1 MAKPLKCIP
10 VEEARKLQE
19 TWKSSRGKEIERAQ
33 KYVDTREFWYSLEE
47 LQEYL
52 DYVKEKSA
60 EEGVSNPGIRIYL
73 GAYPGAAPRKSY
85 STVFLAPTKP
95 LNSMESTGDT
105 QENAGETQENNYS
118 IDPLN
123 HGQGGV
129 PPLDY

>member
-10 VEEARKLQE
+10 IEEARKLQE
-19 TWKSSRGKEIERAQ
+19 IWKSSRGKEIERAQ

-52 DYVKEKSA
+52 NYVKEKSA
-60 EEGVSNPGIRIYL
+60 EAGVSNPGIRIYF
-73 GAYPGAAPRKSY
+73 GAYPGTGSKKSY

-95 LNSMESTGDT
+95 LNSMEIL
-105 QENAGETQENNYS
+105 EEPQENNYS

-129 PPLDY
+129 PPVDY

>member
-10 VEEARKLQE
+10 TEEARKLQE
-19 TWKSSRGKEIERAQ
+19 KWKSSRGKEIERAQ

-52 DYVKEKSA
+52 NYVQEKSE
-60 EEGVSNPGIRIYL
+60 EEGITNPGIRIYF
-73 GAYPGAAPRKSY
+73 GAYPGGGSKKSY

-95 LNSMESTGDT
+95 LKSIADPDD
-105 QENAGETQENNYS
+105 TQENNYS

-129 PPLDY
+129 PPVDY